1 MRPIRNR
8 AKPPLCG
15 RAPSALRAALG
26 PAPASR
32 SLVGAALPLTQAH
45 SPGLDTWAL
54 CDLSAHSARLPRLQ
68 ERRPAEQGPRPS
80 GAAGWRE
87 CPETWGTTWVRYLVG
102 RSMHVSATVRVGKQI
117 CACSSP

>member
-15 RAPSALRAALG
+15 RAPSARRAALG

-54 CDLSAHSARLPRLQ
+54 RDPSAHSARFPASRRGVQQNRGQGLQ
-68 ERRPAEQGPRPS
+68 ARQDGASDQRPGGQPGCAIWW
-80 GAAGWRE
+80 GAA
-87 CPETWGTTWVRYLVG
+87 CTCLPL
-102 RSMHVSATVRVGKQI
+102 
-117 CACSSP
+117 

>member
-15 RAPSALRAALG
+15 RAPSARRASLG

-32 SLVGAALPLTQAH
+32 SLVGATLPLTQAH

-54 CDLSAHSARLPRLQ
+54 RDLSAHSARLPRLQ
-68 ERRPAEQGPRPS
+68 ERRQAEQGPRPS

-87 CPETWGTTWVRYLVG
+87 
-102 RSMHVSATVRVGKQI
+102 
-117 CACSSP
+117 